1 MTPYFR
7 SFLAVTALL
16 VAGFVLGTVLFGCA
30 SAQPN
35 LPHRNPAESF
45 DQSNLKRSD
54 SGCPSAVFVA
64 PNGELQQCEMYQDKQ
79 KPAGEAPKDELRYF
93 PSMDAAALY
102 VVTQIYA
109 RSHYYEYGGIIARS
123 PKGFVISAPSTQ
135 HHGMDVS
142 FEEDPESFEF
152 PIVATYHVHPC
163 LKNAF
168 SSVFSPQDL
177 AGSRVTKTPGYVLD
191 ECTGDLH
198 YWAPGDGYLDGDA
211 MIKLGVNPIAL
222 MTGVQLSPGKI
233 VGKIEVDGTVLN

>member
-35 LPHRNPAESF
+35 LSHRNPAESF
-45 DQSNLKRSD
+45 DQSNLKRFD
-54 SGCPSAVFVA
+54 KGCPTAIFVA
-64 PNGELQQCEMYQDKQ
+64 PNGELVQCQYN
-79 KPAGEAPKDELRYF
+79 EASAAAVKDDGPRYF
-93 PSMDAAALY
+93 KTADEAAIY
-102 VVTQIYA
+102 VVTKIYE
-109 RSHYYEYGGIIARS
+109 RSHYYEFGGVILKS
-123 PKGFVISAPSTQ
+123 PKGYAISIPTTQ

-191 ECTGDLH
+191 ECTGDVH
-198 YWAPGDGYLDGDA
+198 YWAPGDGYLDVDA
-211 MIKLGVNPIAL
+211 LLKLGVNPMDVMRGA
-222 MTGVQLSPGKI
+222 VQLSPGRI
-233 VGKIEVDGTVLN
+233 VGHIAVDGVVIN